1 MADKSAVGR
10 RSKRKGDVGERQ
22 LAATLT
28 EAGFECRRGYQKNGK
43 DVADVIGL
51 PHIHIECKRVE
62 KLNLLKALQ
71 QAERDADPLELPAV
85 FHRRNREP
93 WMVTMRMETWLMMYR
108 LFLEGLE
115 DDKR

>member
-1 MADKSAVGR
+1 MAVNSRAKGMRGENELAKILTAHGYDCHRTGQTDGR
-10 RSKRKGDVGERQ
+10 
-22 LAATLT
+22 L
-28 EAGFECRRGYQKNGK
+28 
-43 DVADVIGL
+43 VADVIGL
-51 PHIHIECKRVE
+51 PHIRIECKRCE
-62 KLNLLKALQ
+62 QLNLLKALQ

-93 WMVTMRMETWLMMYR
+93 WMVTMRMETWLTMYR